1 MNGVQKQNIIQAV
14 KSEKNKENIMKKQ
27 MLDALRAKYNADYK
41 QAKLTLDIYLKNA
54 VGIGEHPQHFEEM
67 DKLVDAMATAKDN
80 LMTLNDEYG
89 EGDEPQLIL
98 ESYGGTESDQMV
110 LVQVRKN
117 NVDQALRV
125 LKKKL
130 QKEGVFR
137 EMKENRYFEKPSAK
151 RSRKKAEGTKR
162 VRKNMLKRFERE
174 GY

>member
-1 MNGVQKQNIIQAV
+1 MNGYLKRNITQV
-14 KSEKNKENIMKKQ
+14 KNEKSKENIMKQK
-27 MLDALRAKYNADYK
+27 MLDALRLRYEADYK
-41 QAKLTLDIYLKNA
+41 QSKITLDIYLKNA

-67 DKLVDAMATAKDN
+67 DKLVDQMATAKDK

-89 EGDEPQLIL
+89 APVEQIL
-98 ESYGGTESDQMV
+98 NESYGGTESDQMV

-130 QKEGVFR
+130 QKEGVFK
-137 EMKENRYFEKPSAK
+137 EMKSGRHFEKPSAK